1 MNLIPVTDA
10 RFKKYGRIVKDVDFK
25 ELIEEMEKTPCREDV
40 IYVASVPELEAL
52 PVFDELVE
60 RTYGEMPVQI
70 GYCNGKNKLLNALEY
85 HRSSEIDVAVS
96 DLVLMLG
103 KRADI
108 TEDFQYDSA
117 NVEAFLVPAGTAVE
131 VFADTL
137 QHRGERF
144 SHGRCSSEGNQ
155 PGSHEEARE
164 RHRRG
169 EAAFRHKQMGYC
181 PSGCK
186 DRRRF
191 QRHHRRKS
199 ETRLIYIHKEDFN
212 NEQHSQSKSWYR
224 GSEP

>member
-10 RFKKYGRIVKDVDFK
+10 RFKKYGRVVKDVDFK
-25 ELIEEMEKTPCREDV
+25 ELIEEMKKTPCPEDV
-40 IYVASVPELEAL
+40 VYVASVPELEAL
-52 PVFDELVE
+52 PVFNELVE

-137 QHRGERF
+137 HDAPCNTEESGFRMVVILPKGTNLDLMKKHENATDEEKLLFGTNKWVIAHPDAKIEGAFNGIIGE
-144 SHGRCSSEGNQ
+144 N
-155 PGSHEEARE
+155 
-164 RHRRG
+164 
-169 EAAFRHKQMGYC
+169 
-181 PSGCK
+181 
-186 DRRRF
+186 
-191 QRHHRRKS
+191 RK
-199 ETRLIYIHKEDFN
+199 LD
-212 NEQHSQSKSWYR
+212 
-224 GSEP
+224 

>member
-25 ELIEEMEKTPCREDV
+25 ELIEEMKKTPCPEDV

-137 QHRGERF
+137 QYAPCNTGESGFRMVVVLPKGTNLDLTKKHENATDEEKLLF
-144 SHGRCSSEGNQ
+144 GTNKWVIAHPDAKIEGAFN
-155 PGSHEEARE
+155 GII
-164 RHRRG
+164 G
-169 EAAFRHKQMGYC
+169 ENLKL
-181 PSGCK
+181 
-186 DRRRF
+186 D
-191 QRHHRRKS
+191 
-199 ETRLIYIHKEDFN
+199 
-212 NEQHSQSKSWYR
+212 
-224 GSEP
+224 

>member
-25 ELIEEMEKTPCREDV
+25 ELIEEMKKTPCPEDV

-117 NVEAFLVPAGTAVE
+117 NVEAFLVPTGTAVE

-137 QHRGERF
+137 HYAPCNTGESGFRMVVVLPKGTNLDLTKKHENATDEEKLLF
-144 SHGRCSSEGNQ
+144 GTNKWVIAHPDAKIEGAFN
-155 PGSHEEARE
+155 GII
-164 RHRRG
+164 G
-169 EAAFRHKQMGYC
+169 ENLKL
-181 PSGCK
+181 
-186 DRRRF
+186 D
-191 QRHHRRKS
+191 
-199 ETRLIYIHKEDFN
+199 
-212 NEQHSQSKSWYR
+212 
-224 GSEP
+224 

>member
-1 MNLIPVTDA
+1 MNLIPVTDVK
-10 RFKKYGRIVKDVDFK
+10 FKKYGRVVKDVDFK
-25 ELIEEMEKTPCREDV
+25 ELIEEMKKTPCPEDV
-40 IYVASVPELEAL
+40 VYVASVPELEAL
-52 PVFDELVE
+52 PVFYELVE

-137 QHRGERF
+137 HYAPCNTEENGFRMVVILPKGTNLDLMKKHENATDEEKLLFGTNKWVIAHPDAKIEGAFNGIIGE
-144 SHGRCSSEGNQ
+144 NL
-155 PGSHEEARE
+155 
-164 RHRRG
+164 
-169 EAAFRHKQMGYC
+169 KL
-181 PSGCK
+181 
-186 DRRRF
+186 D
-191 QRHHRRKS
+191 
-199 ETRLIYIHKEDFN
+199 
-212 NEQHSQSKSWYR
+212 
-224 GSEP
+224 

>member
-25 ELIEEMEKTPCREDV
+25 ELIEEMKKTPCPEDV

-137 QHRGERF
+137 QI
-144 SHGRCSSEGNQ
+144 GRA
-155 PGSHEEARE
+155 HV
-164 RHRRG
+164 
-169 EAAFRHKQMGYC
+169 
-181 PSGCK
+181 
-186 DRRRF
+186 
-191 QRHHRRKS
+191 
-199 ETRLIYIHKEDFN
+199 
-212 NEQHSQSKSWYR
+212 
-224 GSEP
+224 

>member
-25 ELIEEMEKTPCREDV
+25 ELIEEMKKTPCPEDV

-117 NVEAFLVPAGTAVE
+117 NVEAFLVPAGTSVE

-137 QHRGERF
+137 HYAPCNTEESGFRMVVVLPKGTNLELTKKHENATDEEKLLFGTNKWVIAHPDAKIEGAFNGIIGE
-144 SHGRCSSEGNQ
+144 NL
-155 PGSHEEARE
+155 
-164 RHRRG
+164 
-169 EAAFRHKQMGYC
+169 KL
-181 PSGCK
+181 
-186 DRRRF
+186 D
-191 QRHHRRKS
+191 
-199 ETRLIYIHKEDFN
+199 
-212 NEQHSQSKSWYR
+212 
-224 GSEP
+224 

>member
-25 ELIEEMEKTPCREDV
+25 ELIEEMKKTPCPEDV

-52 PVFDELVE
+52 PVFDELME

-137 QHRGERF
+137 HYVPCNTGESGFRMVVVLPKGTNLDLTKKHENATDEEKLLF
-144 SHGRCSSEGNQ
+144 GTNKWVIAHPDAKIEGAFN
-155 PGSHEEARE
+155 GII
-164 RHRRG
+164 G
-169 EAAFRHKQMGYC
+169 ENLKL
-181 PSGCK
+181 
-186 DRRRF
+186 D
-191 QRHHRRKS
+191 
-199 ETRLIYIHKEDFN
+199 
-212 NEQHSQSKSWYR
+212 
-224 GSEP
+224 

>member
-25 ELIEEMEKTPCREDV
+25 ELIKEMKKTPCPEDV

-137 QHRGERF
+137 HYAPCNSGEGGF
-144 SHGRCSSEGNQ
+144 RCAIVLPDGTNLPTDENHFAGGEDALITAKNKWLIVHAEGGL
-155 PGSHEEARE
+155 PEGCHIGLK
-164 RHRRG
+164 G
-169 EAAFRHKQMGYC
+169 ENISVK
-181 PSGCK
+181 
-186 DRRRF
+186 
-191 QRHHRRKS
+191 
-199 ETRLIYIHKEDFN
+199 
-212 NEQHSQSKSWYR
+212 
-224 GSEP
+224 

>member
-25 ELIEEMEKTPCREDV
+25 ELIEEMKKTPCPEDV

-137 QHRGERF
+137 HYAPCNTGESGFRMVVVLPKGTNLDLTKSTRTPPTRRSCF
-144 SHGRCSSEGNQ
+144 SAQTNGSSPIRMQRSKALSTASSE
-155 PGSHEEARE
+155 
-164 RHRRG
+164 
-169 EAAFRHKQMGYC
+169 K
-181 PSGCK
+181 
-186 DRRRF
+186 
-191 QRHHRRKS
+191 
-199 ETRLIYIHKEDFN
+199 I
-212 NEQHSQSKSWYR
+212 
-224 GSEP
+224 

>member
-1 MNLIPVTDA
+1 MNLIPVTDVK
-10 RFKKYGRIVKDVDFK
+10 FKKYGRVVKDVDFK
-25 ELIEEMEKTPCREDV
+25 ELIEEMKKTPCPEDV
-40 IYVASVPELEAL
+40 VYVASVPELEAL
-52 PVFDELVE
+52 PVFYELVE

-137 QHRGERF
+137 HYAPCNTEESGFRMVVIIPKGTNLDLLKKHENATDEEKLLFGTDKWVIAHPDAKIEGAFNGIIGE
-144 SHGRCSSEGNQ
+144 NL
-155 PGSHEEARE
+155 
-164 RHRRG
+164 
-169 EAAFRHKQMGYC
+169 KL
-181 PSGCK
+181 
-186 DRRRF
+186 D
-191 QRHHRRKS
+191 
-199 ETRLIYIHKEDFN
+199 
-212 NEQHSQSKSWYR
+212 
-224 GSEP
+224 

>member
-1 MNLIPVTDA
+1 MNLIPVTDVK
-10 RFKKYGRIVKDVDFK
+10 FKKYGRVVKDVDFK
-25 ELIEEMEKTPCREDV
+25 ELIEEMKKTPCPEDV
-40 IYVASVPELEAL
+40 VYVASVPELEAL
-52 PVFDELVE
+52 PVFYELVE

-137 QHRGERF
+137 HYAPCNTEERGFRMVVILPKGTNLDLMKKHENATDEEKLLF
-144 SHGRCSSEGNQ
+144 GTNKWVIAHPDAKIEGAFN
-155 PGSHEEARE
+155 GII
-164 RHRRG
+164 G
-169 EAAFRHKQMGYC
+169 EN
-181 PSGCK
+181 
-186 DRRRF
+186 
-191 QRHHRRKS
+191 RK
-199 ETRLIYIHKEDFN
+199 LD
-212 NEQHSQSKSWYR
+212 
-224 GSEP
+224 

>member
-1 MNLIPVTDA
+1 MNLIPVTDVK
-10 RFKKYGRIVKDVDFK
+10 FKKYGRVVKDVDFK
-25 ELIEEMEKTPCREDV
+25 ELIEEMKKTPGPEDV
-40 IYVASVPELEAL
+40 VYVASVPELEAL
-52 PVFDELVE
+52 PVFYELVE

-137 QHRGERF
+137 HYAPCNTEERGFRMVVILPKGTNLDLMKKHENAIDEEKLLF
-144 SHGRCSSEGNQ
+144 GTNKWVIAHPDAKIEGAFN
-155 PGSHEEARE
+155 GII
-164 RHRRG
+164 G
-169 EAAFRHKQMGYC
+169 EN
-181 PSGCK
+181 
-186 DRRRF
+186 
-191 QRHHRRKS
+191 RK
-199 ETRLIYIHKEDFN
+199 LD
-212 NEQHSQSKSWYR
+212 
-224 GSEP
+224 

>member
-1 MNLIPVTDA
+1 MSVWSGFSGYLSSFSLYFPHSEVLN
-10 RFKKYGRIVKDVDFK
+10 
-25 ELIEEMEKTPCREDV
+25 
-40 IYVASVPELEAL
+40 YVASVPELEAL
-52 PVFDELVE
+52 PVFYELVE

-137 QHRGERF
+137 HYAPCNTEESGFRMVVILPKGTNLDLMKKHENATDEEKLLFGTNKWVIAHPDAKIEGAFNGIIGE
-144 SHGRCSSEGNQ
+144 NL
-155 PGSHEEARE
+155 
-164 RHRRG
+164 
-169 EAAFRHKQMGYC
+169 KL
-181 PSGCK
+181 
-186 DRRRF
+186 D
-191 QRHHRRKS
+191 
-199 ETRLIYIHKEDFN
+199 
-212 NEQHSQSKSWYR
+212 
-224 GSEP
+224 

>member
-1 MNLIPVTDA
+1 MNLIPVTDVK
-10 RFKKYGRIVKDVDFK
+10 FKKYGRVVKDVDFK
-25 ELIEEMEKTPCREDV
+25 ELIEEMKKTPCPEDV
-40 IYVASVPELEAL
+40 VYVASVPELEAL
-52 PVFDELVE
+52 PVFYELVE

-137 QHRGERF
+137 HYAPCNTEESGFRMVVILPKGTNLDLMKKHENATDEEKLLFGTNKWVIAHPEREPLIKQGAFPGLLGE
-144 SHGRCSSEGNQ
+144 N
-155 PGSHEEARE
+155 
-164 RHRRG
+164 
-169 EAAFRHKQMGYC
+169 
-181 PSGCK
+181 
-186 DRRRF
+186 
-191 QRHHRRKS
+191 
-199 ETRLIYIHKEDFN
+199 KEL
-212 NEQHSQSKSWYR
+212 HY
-224 GSEP
+224 

>member
-1 MNLIPVTDA
+1 MCIRD
-10 RFKKYGRIVKDVDFK
+10 R
-25 ELIEEMEKTPCREDV
+25 KTPCPEDV

-117 NVEAFLVPAGTAVE
+117 NVDVYKRQGFMSFRISPGILAGK
-131 VFADTL
+131 
-137 QHRGERF
+137 
-144 SHGRCSSEGNQ
+144 RC
-155 PGSHEEARE
+155 
-164 RHRRG
+164 
-169 EAAFRHKQMGYC
+169 
-181 PSGCK
+181 
-186 DRRRF
+186 
-191 QRHHRRKS
+191 
-199 ETRLIYIHKEDFN
+199 
-212 NEQHSQSKSWYR
+212 
-224 GSEP
+224 

>member
-1 MNLIPVTDA
+1 MNLISVTDIK
-10 RFKKYGRIVKDVDFK
+10 FKKYGRVVKDVDFK
-25 ELIEEMEKTPCREDV
+25 ELIEEMKKTPCPEDV
-40 IYVASVPELEAL
+40 VYVASVPELEAL
-52 PVFDELVE
+52 PVFYELVE

-137 QHRGERF
+137 HYAPCNTEESGFRMVVILPKGTNLDLMKKHENATDEEKLLFGTNKWVIAHPDAKIEGAFNGIIGE
-144 SHGRCSSEGNQ
+144 NL
-155 PGSHEEARE
+155 
-164 RHRRG
+164 
-169 EAAFRHKQMGYC
+169 KL
-181 PSGCK
+181 
-186 DRRRF
+186 D
-191 QRHHRRKS
+191 
-199 ETRLIYIHKEDFN
+199 
-212 NEQHSQSKSWYR
+212 
-224 GSEP
+224 

>member
-1 MNLIPVTDA
+1 MNLIPVTDVK
-10 RFKKYGRIVKDVDFK
+10 FKKYGRVVKDVDFK
-25 ELIEEMEKTPCREDV
+25 ELIEEMKKTPCPEDV
-40 IYVASVPELEAL
+40 VYVASVPELEAL
-52 PVFDELVE
+52 PVFYELVE

-137 QHRGERF
+137 HYAPCNIEESGFRMVVILPKGTNLDLMKKHENATDEEKLLFGTNKWVSAHPDAKIEGAFNGIIGE
-144 SHGRCSSEGNQ
+144 NL
-155 PGSHEEARE
+155 
-164 RHRRG
+164 
-169 EAAFRHKQMGYC
+169 KL
-181 PSGCK
+181 
-186 DRRRF
+186 D
-191 QRHHRRKS
+191 
-199 ETRLIYIHKEDFN
+199 
-212 NEQHSQSKSWYR
+212 
-224 GSEP
+224 

>member
-1 MNLIPVTDA
+1 MNLNPVTDVK
-10 RFKKYGRIVKDVDFK
+10 FKKYGRVVKDVDFE
-25 ELIEEMEKTPCREDV
+25 ELIEEMKKTPCPEDV
-40 IYVASVPELEAL
+40 VYVASVPELEAL
-52 PVFDELVE
+52 PVFYELVE

-137 QHRGERF
+137 HYAPCNTEESGFRMVVILPKGTNLDLMKKHENATDEEKLLFGTNKWVIAHPDAKIEGAFNGIIGE
-144 SHGRCSSEGNQ
+144 NL
-155 PGSHEEARE
+155 
-164 RHRRG
+164 
-169 EAAFRHKQMGYC
+169 KL
-181 PSGCK
+181 
-186 DRRRF
+186 D
-191 QRHHRRKS
+191 
-199 ETRLIYIHKEDFN
+199 
-212 NEQHSQSKSWYR
+212 
-224 GSEP
+224 

>member
-1 MNLIPVTDA
+1 MNLIPVTDVK
-10 RFKKYGRIVKDVDFK
+10 FKKYGRVVKDVDFE
-25 ELIEEMEKTPCREDV
+25 ELIEEMKKTPCPEDV
-40 IYVASVPELEAL
+40 VYVASVPELEAL
-52 PVFDELVE
+52 PVFYELVE

-137 QHRGERF
+137 HYAPCNTEESGFRMVVILPKGTNLDLMKKHENATDEEKLLFGTDKWVIAHPDAKIEGAFNGIIGE
-144 SHGRCSSEGNQ
+144 NL
-155 PGSHEEARE
+155 
-164 RHRRG
+164 
-169 EAAFRHKQMGYC
+169 KL
-181 PSGCK
+181 
-186 DRRRF
+186 D
-191 QRHHRRKS
+191 
-199 ETRLIYIHKEDFN
+199 
-212 NEQHSQSKSWYR
+212 
-224 GSEP
+224 

>member
-1 MNLIPVTDA
+1 MNLIPVTDVK
-10 RFKKYGRIVKDVDFK
+10 FKKYGRVVKGVDFK
-25 ELIEEMEKTPCREDV
+25 ELIEEMKKTPCPEDV
-40 IYVASVPELEAL
+40 VYVASVPELEAL
-52 PVFDELVE
+52 PVFYELVE

-137 QHRGERF
+137 HYAPCNTEESGFRMVVILPKGTNLDLMKKHENAIDEEKLLFGTNKWVIAHPDAKIEGAFNGIIGE
-144 SHGRCSSEGNQ
+144 N
-155 PGSHEEARE
+155 
-164 RHRRG
+164 
-169 EAAFRHKQMGYC
+169 
-181 PSGCK
+181 
-186 DRRRF
+186 
-191 QRHHRRKS
+191 RK
-199 ETRLIYIHKEDFN
+199 LD
-212 NEQHSQSKSWYR
+212 
-224 GSEP
+224 